1 MQVKAPQLDV
11 VAQLDLAS
19 VSQPVVVG
27 QADVS
32 GGAVGAVV
40 PQALRQAGTVVAVMT
55 IAEACDAW
63 RVGQVS
69 LRQHTDGLKQS
80 IVAIS
85 CRVIELPA
93 GNDVAQQIMLQP
105 TYKPIVDEVEITLAT
120 TVCRWNPNTMIPLP
134 SGKAVVV
141 GSYVLARFR
150 DDRDRD
156 PRPTDSMYA
165 GVIVKVDDRGTS
177 TAHRACDAC
186 DNAA

>member
-1 MQVKAPQLDV
+1 MP
-11 VAQLDLAS
+11 
-19 VSQPVVVG
+19 PVVV
-27 QADVS
+27 ADSAQDV
-32 GGAVGAVV
+32 GAQSDVALGAVV
-40 PQALRQAGTVVAVMT
+40 PQALRHAGTRVAVMT

-85 CRVIELPA
+85 CCVIELPA
-93 GNDVAQQIMLQP
+93 GNDVAQQIMLRP
-105 TYKPIVDEVEITLAT
+105 TYKPIVDEVEITLEAI
-120 TVCRWNPNTMIPLP
+120 VCRWNPNTMIPLP

-156 PRPTDSMYA
+156 PRATDSMYA
-165 GVIVKVDDRGTS
+165 GVIVKVDDRGTLNRR
-177 TAHRACDAC
+177 RACDAC